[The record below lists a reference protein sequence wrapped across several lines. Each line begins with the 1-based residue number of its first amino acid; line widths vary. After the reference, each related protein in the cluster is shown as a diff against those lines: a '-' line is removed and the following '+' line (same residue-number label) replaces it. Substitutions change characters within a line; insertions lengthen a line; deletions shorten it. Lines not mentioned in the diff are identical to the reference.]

1 MTLDLAWQD
10 GGWSGFVPW
19 IEVVHVYDQGSRDRI
34 RLFLLCLNLPVIAI
48 TPSSGAQCTEPSHA
62 G

>member
-34 RLFLLCLNLPVIAI
+34 RLFLLCLNLLTCHYRTI
-48 TPSSGAQCTEPSHA
+48 TPKVA
-62 G
+62 